1 MKARMVGLFVGA
13 LLIAACRARQV
24 EVRTAPTQQ
33 QAAQVSVQVKNNLSQ
48 AVNVYVSLS
57 GTDTFLRQV
66 AAGSSETI
74 PVQGFAPGSSV
85 TLKAVTV
92 DGVRKYERNTVLTGT
107 VTFPLP

>member
-1 MKARMVGLFVGA
+1 MNARMVGLCVGA

-33 QAAQVSVQVKNNLSQ
+33 QAAQVSVEVNNTLSQ
-48 AVNVYVSLS
+48 AVNVYVAL
-57 GTDTFLRQV
+57 GETDTFLRQV
-66 AAGSSETI
+66 AAKSSATI

-85 TLKAVTV
+85 TLKAVTL
-92 DGVRKYERNTVLTGT
+92 DGVRKYERKTVLTGT